1 MSPAVGSHAG
11 ALNEQLSQF
20 ARNLDA
26 SMLVDREAPSSLSAA
41 ATPSKQQEQEPPCL
55 SRRDLIEIILSLQEI
70 QNLQMDRL
78 QNLVDRMEC
87 EPPTSSSHSHNNN
100 KENAAP
106 TTTTTSPAVT
116 ATTQHISAKT
126 PKHWIVGRPLDTLI
140 ETEPDTDANNSATAT
155 PAAAGSA
162 VSSLASSSIPNHTT
176 KQVGSQQQ
184 QNQQPHVHWHNPE
197 RMEAQQQGKETA
209 TQDSEV
215 LLEYSQ
221 DGDDDDEDEEDDEY
235 DTLADDSALYCPTII
250 NNKDARRPQQH
261 SQHHKSHVPSFSH
274 SHGTP
279 LRRLSHIEVD
289 MAYSPAPTNL
299 TMDTHTP
306 GMYWHGN
313 NTNNNN
319 NSNKTALSHHPWEDD
334 LLSANSE
341 ETPVLDRYRLEES
354 PHGLMVVPNQ
364 RRPHRRT
371 NRQTTTG
378 NKVGPASAKK
388 STTTPQPAMPSAS
401 KRVFRKTPFRSRH
414 KTLTPSTPTTIDE
427 HKPLLYDPTAS
438 AHSLLEQY
446 DLEDDDEPLLHSP
459 EAVNNLLPKRLDALE
474 ASTNS
479 NNNAN
484 NQVFFPPDHINVT
497 TVSPKQDH
505 QSLPS
510 SLLYAST
517 QIELAKA
524 KDASSLMVATTTND
538 DSTPSTRRH
547 SALVSLSSEEKQK
560 AVLGSPWVTTNRRY
574 STMSAK
580 KSDLR
585 RIATVTQDEY
595 NDAPRLVQMQ
605 VSLEDVNAS
614 IQRINQAHE
623 SNLVSRQFTETRAK
637 LLLQSLGFSQRKCK
651 TILMSLCHWR
661 RLVMKRLSEV
671 GMMSSSDEAEQG
683 LVFQVV

>member
-1 MSPAVGSHAG
+1 
-11 ALNEQLSQF
+11 
-20 ARNLDA
+20 
-26 SMLVDREAPSSLSAA
+26 
-41 ATPSKQQEQEPPCL
+41 
-55 SRRDLIEIILSLQEI
+55 
-70 QNLQMDRL
+70 
-78 QNLVDRMEC
+78 
-87 EPPTSSSHSHNNN
+87 
-100 KENAAP
+100 
-106 TTTTTSPAVT
+106 
-116 ATTQHISAKT
+116 
-126 PKHWIVGRPLDTLI
+126 
-140 ETEPDTDANNSATAT
+140 
-155 PAAAGSA
+155 
-162 VSSLASSSIPNHTT
+162 
-176 KQVGSQQQ
+176 
-184 QNQQPHVHWHNPE
+184 
-197 RMEAQQQGKETA
+197 
-209 TQDSEV
+209 
-215 LLEYSQ
+215 
-221 DGDDDDEDEEDDEY
+221 
-235 DTLADDSALYCPTII
+235 
-250 NNKDARRPQQH
+250 
-261 SQHHKSHVPSFSH
+261 
-274 SHGTP
+274 
-279 LRRLSHIEVD
+279 
-289 MAYSPAPTNL
+289 
-299 TMDTHTP
+299 
-306 GMYWHGN
+306 
-313 NTNNNN
+313 
-319 NSNKTALSHHPWEDD
+319 
-334 LLSANSE
+334 
-341 ETPVLDRYRLEES
+341 
-354 PHGLMVVPNQ
+354 
-364 RRPHRRT
+364 
-371 NRQTTTG
+371 
-378 NKVGPASAKK
+378 
-388 STTTPQPAMPSAS
+388 
-401 KRVFRKTPFRSRH
+401 
-414 KTLTPSTPTTIDE
+414 
-427 HKPLLYDPTAS
+427 
-438 AHSLLEQY
+438 LEQY

-459 EAVNNLLPKRLDALE
+459 EVVNNLLPKRLDALE

-637 LLLQSLGFSQRKCK
+637 LLLQPLGFSQRKCK